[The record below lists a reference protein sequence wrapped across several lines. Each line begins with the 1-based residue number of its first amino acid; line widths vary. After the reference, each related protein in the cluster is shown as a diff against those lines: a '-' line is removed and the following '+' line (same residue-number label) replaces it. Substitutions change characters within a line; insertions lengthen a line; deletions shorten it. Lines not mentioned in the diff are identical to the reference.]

1 MASKAQLTGMR
12 GVFLVAAQLSKR
24 GFIVSPTSRSALGA
38 DLLVTDQECC
48 KTFSVQVKTNAKS
61 ASFWLIGAKA
71 KTAISR
77 THIYVL
83 VNLRDHQ
90 VKGDSVDYYI
100 VPSKDLAKLGY
111 HDGNWPNIQRA
122 IVAKYKDNWSP
133 FGSPGEQL

>member
-1 MASKAQLTGMR
+1 MASKGQLTGMR
-12 GVFLVAAQLSKR
+12 GVFLVAAELSKR

-38 DLLVTDQECC
+38 DILATDQNCC
-48 KTFSVQVKTNAKS
+48 RAFSVQVKTNAKN

-71 KTAISR
+71 QTAVSK

-83 VNLRDHQ
+83 VNLRDSAA
-90 VKGDSVDYYI
+90 KGDSVDYYV

-122 IVAKYKDNWSP
+122 AIAKYKDNWSP
-133 FGSPGEQL
+133 FGNASEQL